1 LSGENQKGDFTM
13 QCKKTILSV
22 ILIFMIV
29 LFFAAFSN
37 QNSPEHKVL
46 FEKAKYTMETKGD
59 LKGAIELFEEIIRK
73 YPDERRFAAES
84 QYYIGACYEKLGLGQ
99 AKAAFQK
106 AIEEYPGQT
115 QVVGLARKKLLAL
128 SQFQTAPQKSE
139 GEFKIRKVWSGNRE
153 SSPSYN
159 GRYIAYADWDSRN
172 GDVAISDLVTGK
184 TSHLTHD
191 ATRSEFAETCVV
203 SPDGRKVAY
212 SWYNNDEF
220 YELRIVG
227 IDGSKPRIL
236 YRDKNGE
243 DIWPH
248 DWSSDGKHIL
258 AFYRGI
264 CIVDVEDGSVQE
276 LIRPKR
282 NKIETMFRGPNMFL
296 SPDGRYIA
304 FDIIQKKVPQ
314 IHDIHMIA
322 VDGSYEVPLVEHP
335 ADDNI
340 CGWTPDG
347 KSLLY
352 KSDRTGSWSI
362 WLLPIKGNK
371 PAGTA
376 KLIQRDVGEIKPLG
390 FSQNGGFYFS
400 RGGWSFDVYSAG
412 LDLTKGKLLDPPTKY
427 IQRYMGSNR
436 SPAWSA
442 DGKYLAYISAKKPPP
457 SDRFVLRIRTVETGA
472 ERELLLDLPWFNFI
486 QWFPDG
492 HSIKVFGAHADR
504 KMAHY
509 RVDVKTGEL
518 TSILQKPGTQ
528 IRSAAVGPDGST
540 LYYCS
545 NNWRKQLYQVLAKDL
560 NTGREKEIW
569 RGTKESGAIS
579 LAISPDGHQL
589 ALRLWL
595 SSEDEDPPT
604 SLNTLPLSGG
614 ELQELVRFEG
624 SPSVGDFV
632 WTPDSKQI
640 LFIKKFP
647 RRSEI
652 WLIPASGGPPKN
664 LNFELQSIDHIRIHP
679 DGQTIAFS
687 SYEYNAD
694 IWVMENFLPEK

>member
-1 LSGENQKGDFTM
+1 VVKNQKGDFTM
-13 QCKKTILSV
+13 RFKKNILSAV
-22 ILIFMIV
+22 LIFM
-29 LFFAAFSN
+29 AALIFLAFGY
-37 QNSPEHKVL
+37 QNSPEHKVH
-46 FEKAKYTMETKGD
+46 FEKARYTMETKGD
-59 LKGAIELFEEIIRK
+59 LKGAIKLFEEIIQK
-73 YPDERRFAAES
+73 YPDERGYAAKS
-84 QYYIGACYEKLGLGQ
+84 QYYIGICYEKMGRIQ
-99 AKAAFQK
+99 AQAMFQK
-106 AIEEYPGQT
+106 VIEEYPGQT
-115 QVVGLARKKLLAL
+115 EVVRLAREKLFAL
-128 SQFQTAPQKSE
+128 SQFQTTPQKGE
-139 GEFKIRKVWSGNRE
+139 GELKIRKVWSGNRE

-159 GRYIAYADWDSRN
+159 GRYIAYADWDSLS

-212 SWYNNDEF
+212 SWYNRDEF

-227 IDGSKPRIL
+227 VDGSKPRIL

-248 DWSSDGKHIL
+248 DWSTDGKHIL

-264 CIVDVEDGSVQE
+264 CLVDVEEGSVQE
-276 LIRPKR
+276 LKRPEKTR
-282 NKIETMFRGPNMFL
+282 IETMFRGPNMFF

-304 FDIIQKKVPQ
+304 YDIIQKKDPQ
-314 IHDIHMIA
+314 IHDIHMISA
-322 VDGSYEVPLVEHP
+322 DGSYEVPLVEHP

-340 CGWTPDG
+340 CGWSPDG
-347 KSLLY
+347 KGLLY

-371 PAGTA
+371 PAGTS
-376 KLIQRDVGEIKPLG
+376 KLIQRDVGQIKPLG
-390 FSQNGGFYFS
+390 FSQNGEFYFS

-412 LDLTKGKLLDPPTKY
+412 LDLKKGRLLDSPTKY
-427 IQRYMGSNR
+427 IQQYIGSNR
-436 SPAWSA
+436 SPAWSV
-442 DGKYLAYISAKKPPP
+442 DGRYLAYISEKNPPP
-457 SDRFVLRIRTVETGA
+457 YDRFVLRIHTVETGV

-509 RVDVKTGEL
+509 RVDVQTGEL

-528 IRSAAVGPDGST
+528 IRSAVIGPDGKT

-545 NNWRKQLYQVLAKDL
+545 NNWGKKLYQVLAKDL
-560 NTGREKEIW
+560 KTGREKEIW
-569 RGTKESGAIS
+569 RGTKQSGPS
-579 LAISPDGHQL
+579 GLAISPDGHQL

-595 SSEDEDPPT
+595 SPEDEDPT

-614 ELQELVRFEG
+614 ELKELVRFEG
-624 SPSVGDFV
+624 PDFVGDFV

-647 RRSEI
+647 RSSQL
-652 WLIPASGGPPKN
+652 WLIPTNGGPQKN
-664 LNFELQSIDHIRIHP
+664 MNFELQSIDHIRIHP

-687 SYEYNAD
+687 GYEYNAD